1 MRAPG
6 SSGLAYTHTYLVAV
20 LFSTTPLVIQTCC
33 TGHGGDRC
41 YWLLGLLAICPVVAP
56 ALA

>member
-33 TGHGGDRC
+33 TGRGGIAATGYRAS
-41 YWLLGLLAICPVVAP
+41 WPFVHL
-56 ALA
+56 